1 MKMVLIIGRTELTM
15 YKPEI
20 ITNAEYH
27 GRKTHISS
35 TGVRTFKKNK
45 KQFEYG
51 LTHELVKQTKAMAD
65 GTAVHSFFLER
76 DKFDTNFVIKPAD
89 MRLNT
94 KAGKEWALEQKDKII
109 IDSELGNNLYEMEKS
124 FMDSPAK
131 LIYDIKGQTELSY
144 FWDDLG
150 TIKGKCRPD
159 WLSDDGSIV
168 VDVKTTTDASP
179 RGFQKSIS
187 TWGYHLQ
194 LGWYLRG
201 LRKLGLSAKQFIF
214 IAIEKTAPFCVG
226 VYRADQ
232 DMINFA
238 MKELDQL
245 MPEIQTAMVSKEFPD
260 YTPEITSIGLP
271 PWMTDKKEQQPEHEE
286 VELY

>member
-1 MKMVLIIGRTELTM
+1 M

-27 GRKTHISS
+27 GRKTHLSS
-35 TGVRTFKKNK
+35 TNIRTFKKNR
-45 KQFEYG
+45 KQFEYS
-51 LTHELVKQTKAMAD
+51 LTNDLIKQTKAMAD
-65 GTAVHSFFLER
+65 GTAVHAFFLER
-76 DKFDTNFVIKPAD
+76 DKFDTDFIVKPAD
-89 MRLNT
+89 IRLNT

-109 IDSELGNNLYEMEKS
+109 IDSELGNNLFEMEKS
-124 FMDSPAK
+124 FIDSPAK

-179 RGFQKSIS
+179 RGFQKSIAN
-187 TWGYHLQ
+187 WGYHLQ

-201 LRKLGLSAKQFIF
+201 LRKLGLSAEQFIF

-232 DMINFA
+232 EMINYA

-245 MPEIQTAMVSKEFPD
+245 MPEIQTAMVSNEFPD

-271 PWMTDKKEQQPEHEE
+271 PWMTDKKEQKPEHEE

>member
-1 MKMVLIIGRTELTM
+1 M

-20 ITNAEYH
+20 ISNAEYH
-27 GRKTHISS
+27 GRKTHLSS
-35 TGVRTFKKNK
+35 TNIRTFKKNR
-45 KQFEYG
+45 KQFEYS

-65 GTAVHSFFLER
+65 GTAVHAFFLER
-76 DKFDTNFVIKPAD
+76 DKFDTDFVVKPAD

-94 KAGKEWALEQKDKII
+94 KAGKEWALEHQSKII

-168 VDVKTTTDASP
+168 VDIKTTTDASP

-201 LRKLGLSAKQFIF
+201 LRKLGLPAEQFIF

-226 VYRADQ
+226 VYSADQ
-232 DMINFA
+232 NMINFA

-245 MPEIQTAMVSKEFPD
+245 MPEIQTAMVSNEFPD

>member
-1 MKMVLIIGRTELTM
+1 M
-15 YKPEI
+15 YKPEV

-27 GRKTHISS
+27 GRKTHLSS
-35 TGVRTFKKNK
+35 TNIRTFKKNR
-45 KQFEYG
+45 KQFNYS
-51 LTHELVKQTKAMAD
+51 LTHDLVKQTKSMAD
-65 GTAVHSFFLER
+65 GTAVHAFFLEK
-76 DKFDTNFVIKPAD
+76 DKFHRDFAVKPQD
-89 MRLNT
+89 LRLNT
-94 KAGKEWALEQKDKII
+94 KAGKEWAQEHQSKII

-159 WLSDDGSIV
+159 WLSDDSSIV
-168 VDVKTTTDASP
+168 VDIKTTTDASP

-201 LRKLGLSAKQFIF
+201 LRKLGLLAEQFIF
-214 IAIEKTAPFCVG
+214 IAIEKTPPFCVG

-260 YTPEITSIGLP
+260 YTPEIMSLGLP
-271 PWMTDKKEQQPEHEE
+271 PWMIEKKQQPQHEDI
-286 VELY
+286 ELY

>member
-1 MKMVLIIGRTELTM
+1 M

-27 GRKTHISS
+27 GRKTHLSS
-35 TGVRTFKKNK
+35 TNIRTFKKNK
-45 KQFEYG
+45 KQFKYS
-51 LTHELVKQTKAMAD
+51 LTHDLVKQTKAMAD
-65 GTAVHSFFLER
+65 GTAVHAFFLER

-94 KAGKEWALEQKDKII
+94 KAGKEWALEHQSKII

-131 LIYDIKGQTELSY
+131 MIYNENMGGQTELSY
-144 FWDDLG
+144 FWNDLG
-150 TIKGKCRPD
+150 LVKGKCRPD
-159 WLSDDGSIV
+159 WIDKFGEIV

-179 RGFQKSIS
+179 RGFQKSIAN
-187 TWGYHLQ
+187 WGYHLQ
-194 LGWYLRG
+194 LGWYMRG
-201 LRKLGLSAKQFIF
+201 LQKLGFDTYDFIF
-214 IAIEKTAPFCVG
+214 IAIEKTPPFSVG
-226 VYRADQ
+226 VYRADRE
-232 DMINFA
+232 MISHA
-238 MKELDQL
+238 MQELDKL
-245 MPEIQTAMVSKEFPD
+245 VPEIDYALQTKEFPD

-271 PWMTDKKEQQPEHEE
+271 PWMIDKKEQQPEHEE

>member
-1 MKMVLIIGRTELTM
+1 MI

-20 ITNAEYH
+20 ISNAEYH
-27 GRKTHISS
+27 GKKTHLSS
-35 TGVRTFKKNK
+35 TNIRTFKKNR
-45 KQFEYG
+45 KQFEYS
-51 LTHELVKQTKAMAD
+51 LNHDLVKQTKAMAD
-65 GTAVHSFFLER
+65 GTAVHAFFLER
-76 DKFDTNFVIKPAD
+76 DKFNSDFVIKPAD

-94 KAGKEWALEQKDKII
+94 KVGKEWAQEHQSKII
-109 IDSELGNNLYEMEKS
+109 IDSELGNNLFEMEKS

-144 FWDDLG
+144 FWDDFG

-159 WLSDDGSIV
+159 WISDDGNIV

-179 RGFQKSIS
+179 YGFQKSIAN
-187 TWGYHLQ
+187 WGYHLQ

-201 LRKLGLSAKQFIF
+201 LRKLGLPVKEFIF
-214 IAIEKTAPFCVG
+214 IAIEKTPPFCVG
-226 VYRADQ
+226 VYSADQ
-232 DMINFA
+232 NMIDFA

-245 MPEIQTAMVSKEFPD
+245 IPEIQTAMVSNEFPD

>member
-1 MKMVLIIGRTELTM
+1 M

-27 GRKTHISS
+27 GRKTHLSS
-35 TGVRTFKKNK
+35 TNVRTHKKNK
-45 KQFEYG
+45 KQFKYS
-51 LTHELVKQTKAMAD
+51 LTHDLVKQTKAMAD
-65 GTAVHSFFLER
+65 GTAVHAFFLER
-76 DKFDTNFVIKPAD
+76 DKFDTDFVIKPAD

-94 KAGKEWALEQKDKII
+94 KAGKEWAQEHQSKII
-109 IDSELGNNLYEMEKS
+109 IDSELGNNLFEMEKS

-159 WLSDDGSIV
+159 WISDDGEIV

-179 RGFQKSIS
+179 RGFQKSIAN
-187 TWGYHLQ
+187 WGYHLQ

-201 LRKLGLSAKQFIF
+201 LQKLGLPAKEFIF
-214 IAIEKTAPFCVG
+214 IAIEKTPPFSVG
-226 VYRADQ
+226 VYRANK
-232 DMINFA
+232 DMITYAN
-238 MKELDQL
+238 D
-245 MPEIQTAMVSKEFPD
+245 EINNLVYDIDESLKSDDFPD
-260 YTPEITSIGLP
+260 YTPEIMDLGLP
-271 PWMTDKKEQQPEHEE
+271 NWMNPKEPEYDPNLHEE
-286 VELY
+286 VQLY

>member
-1 MKMVLIIGRTELTM
+1 M

-27 GRKTHISS
+27 GRKTHLSS
-35 TGVRTFKKNK
+35 TNIRTFKKNR
-45 KQFEYG
+45 KQFEYS
-51 LTHELVKQTKAMAD
+51 LTHDLIKQTKAMAD
-65 GTAVHSFFLER
+65 GTAVHAFFLER
-76 DKFDTNFVIKPAD
+76 DKFDTDFIIKPAD

-94 KAGKEWALEQKDKII
+94 KAGKEWALEHQSKII
-109 IDSELGNNLYEMEKS
+109 IDYELGNNLYEMEKS
-124 FMDSPAK
+124 FIDSPAK

-168 VDVKTTTDASP
+168 VDIKTTTDASP

-201 LRKLGLSAKQFIF
+201 LRKLGVPAEQFIF

-245 MPEIQTAMVSKEFPD
+245 MPEIQTAMVSNEFPD

>member
-1 MKMVLIIGRTELTM
+1 M

-27 GRKTHISS
+27 GRKTHLSS
-35 TGVRTFKKNK
+35 TNIRTFKKNK

-65 GTAVHSFFLER
+65 GTAVHAFFLER
-76 DKFDTNFVIKPAD
+76 DKFDTDFIVKPAD

-94 KAGKEWALEQKDKII
+94 KAGKEWALEHQSKII

-124 FMDSPAK
+124 FTDSPAK

-168 VDVKTTTDASP
+168 VDIKTTTDASP

-187 TWGYHLQ
+187 NWGYHLQ

-201 LRKLGLSAKQFIF
+201 LRKLGVPAKQFIF

-245 MPEIQTAMVSKEFPD
+245 MPEIQTAMVSNEFPD

>member
-1 MKMVLIIGRTELTM
+1 MATTIGRIGLTM

-27 GRKTHISS
+27 GRKTHLSS
-35 TGVRTFKKNK
+35 TNIRTFKKNR
-45 KQFEYG
+45 KQFEYS
-51 LTHELVKQTKAMAD
+51 LTHDLVKQTKAMAD
-65 GTAVHSFFLER
+65 GTAVHAFFLER
-76 DKFDTNFVIKPAD
+76 DKFDTDFVIKPAD
-89 MRLNT
+89 IRLNT
-94 KAGKEWALEQKDKII
+94 KAGKEWAQEHQSKII
-109 IDSELGNNLYEMEKS
+109 IDSELGNNLFEMEKS

-159 WLSDDGSIV
+159 WISDDGQIV

-179 RGFQKSIS
+179 RGFQKSIAN
-187 TWGYHLQ
+187 WGYHLQ
-194 LGWYLRG
+194 LGWYMRG
-201 LRKLGLSAKQFIF
+201 LRKLGFDTYDFIF
-214 IAIEKTAPFCVG
+214 IAIEKTPPFCVG
-226 VYRADQ
+226 VYRADRE
-232 DMINFA
+232 MINFA

-245 MPEIQTAMVSKEFPD
+245 MPEIQSAMVSKEFPD

>member
-1 MKMVLIIGRTELTM
+1 M

-27 GRKTHISS
+27 GRKTHLSS
-35 TGVRTFKKNK
+35 TNIRTFKKNR
-45 KQFEYG
+45 KQFEYS
-51 LTHELVKQTKAMAD
+51 LTHDLVKQTKAMAD
-65 GTAVHSFFLER
+65 GTAVHAFFLER
-76 DKFDTNFVIKPAD
+76 DKFDTDFVIKPAD

-94 KAGKEWALEQKDKII
+94 KAGKEWAQEHQSKII

-159 WLSDDGSIV
+159 WITNDGEVV
-168 VDVKTTTDASP
+168 VDLKTTTDASP
-179 RGFQKSIS
+179 KGFQKSIAN
-187 TWGYHLQ
+187 WGYHLQ
-194 LGWYLRG
+194 LGWYIRG
-201 LRKLGLSAKQFIF
+201 LRKLGLPAKQFIF
-214 IAIEKTAPFCVG
+214 IAIEKTPPFCVG
-226 VYRADQ
+226 VYRADR

-271 PWMTDKKEQQPEHEE
+271 PWMIDKKEQQPEHEE

>member
-1 MKMVLIIGRTELTM
+1 M

-27 GRKTHISS
+27 GRKTHLSS
-35 TGVRTFKKNK
+35 TNIRTFKKNK

-65 GTAVHSFFLER
+65 GTAVHAFFLER
-76 DKFDTNFVIKPAD
+76 DKFDTDFVIKPAD

-94 KAGKEWALEQKDKII
+94 KAGKEWAIEQKDKII

-124 FMDSPAK
+124 FIDSPAK

-159 WLSDDGSIV
+159 WISDDGEIV

-201 LRKLGLSAKQFIF
+201 LRKLGLPAKQFIF

-232 DMINFA
+232 EMINFA

-245 MPEIQTAMVSKEFPD
+245 MPEIQTAMVSNEFPD
-260 YTPEITSIGLP
+260 YTPEITPIGLP

>member
-1 MKMVLIIGRTELTM
+1 M

-27 GRKTHISS
+27 GRKTHLSS
-35 TGVRTFKKNK
+35 TNIRTFKKNR
-45 KQFEYG
+45 KQFEYS
-51 LTHELVKQTKAMAD
+51 LTHDLIKQTKAMAD
-65 GTAVHSFFLER
+65 GTAVHAFFLER
-76 DKFDTNFVIKPAD
+76 DKFDTDFIVKPAD

-124 FMDSPAK
+124 FIDSPAK

-179 RGFQKSIS
+179 RGFQKSIAN
-187 TWGYHLQ
+187 WGYHLQ

-201 LRKLGLSAKQFIF
+201 LRKLGLSAEQFIF

-226 VYRADQ
+226 VYKADQ
-232 DMINFA
+232 EIINFA
-238 MKELDQL
+238 IKELYQL
-245 MPEIQTAMVSKEFPD
+245 MPEIQTAMVSNEFPD

-271 PWMTDKKEQQPEHEE
+271 PWMTDKKVQQPEHED
-286 VELY
+286 VELF

>member
-1 MKMVLIIGRTELTM
+1 M

-27 GRKTHISS
+27 GRKTHLSS
-35 TGVRTFKKNK
+35 TNIRTFKKNR
-45 KQFEYG
+45 KQFEYS
-51 LTHELVKQTKAMAD
+51 LTHDLVKQTKAMAD
-65 GTAVHSFFLER
+65 GTAVHAFFLER
-76 DKFDTNFVIKPAD
+76 DKFDTDFVIKPAD
-89 MRLNT
+89 IRLNT
-94 KAGKEWALEQKDKII
+94 KAGKEWAQEHQSKII
-109 IDSELGNNLYEMEKS
+109 IDSELGNNLFEMEKS

-159 WLSDDGSIV
+159 WISDDGQIV

-179 RGFQKSIS
+179 RGFQKSIAN
-187 TWGYHLQ
+187 WGYHLQ
-194 LGWYLRG
+194 LGWYMRG
-201 LRKLGLSAKQFIF
+201 LRKLGFDTYDFIF
-214 IAIEKTAPFCVG
+214 IAIEKTPPFCVG
-226 VYRADQ
+226 VYRADRE
-232 DMINFA
+232 MINFA

-245 MPEIQTAMVSKEFPD
+245 MPEIQSAMVSKEFPD

>member
-1 MKMVLIIGRTELTM
+1 M

-20 ITNAEYH
+20 ISNPVYH
-27 GRKTHISS
+27 GRKTHLSS
-35 TGVRTFKKNK
+35 TNIRTFKKNR
-45 KQFEYG
+45 KQFEYS
-51 LTHELVKQTKAMAD
+51 LSHDLVKQTKAMAD
-65 GTAVHSFFLER
+65 GTAIHAFLLER
-76 DKFDTNFVIKPAD
+76 AVFDSDFAIKPAD

-94 KAGKEWALEQKDKII
+94 KEGKKWAIDNKNKII
-109 IDSELGNNLYEMEKS
+109 IDSDLGSNLFEIEKS
-124 FMDSPAK
+124 VLNSPAK
-131 LIYDIKGQTELSY
+131 LIYDIKGQAELSY
-144 FWDDLG
+144 FWDDFG

-159 WLSDDGSIV
+159 WISEDGEIV
-168 VDVKTTTDASP
+168 VDIKSTTDASL
-179 RGFQKSIS
+179 RGFQKSI
-187 TWGYHLQ
+187 TNWGYHLQ

-201 LRKLGLSAKQFIF
+201 LRKLGVPAKQFIF

-271 PWMTDKKEQQPEHEE
+271 PWMTDKKEQPDYDPNLHGE

>member
-1 MKMVLIIGRTELTM
+1 M
-15 YKPEI
+15 YKPEV

-27 GRKTHISS
+27 GKKTHLSS
-35 TGVRTFKKNK
+35 TNIRTFKKNR
-45 KQFEYG
+45 KQFEYS
-51 LTHELVKQTKAMAD
+51 LTHDLVKQTKAMAD
-65 GTAVHSFFLER
+65 GTAVHAFFLER
-76 DKFDTNFVIKPAD
+76 DKFDTDFVIKPAD

-94 KAGKEWALEQKDKII
+94 KAGKEWAQEHQSKII
-109 IDSELGNNLYEMEKS
+109 IDSELGDNLFEMEKS

-131 LIYDIKGQTELSY
+131 LIHDIKGQTELSY

-159 WLSDDGSIV
+159 WISDDGEIV

-187 TWGYHLQ
+187 NWGYHLQ

-201 LRKLGLSAKQFIF
+201 LRKLGLPAEQFIF
-214 IAIEKTAPFCVG
+214 IAIEKTPPFCVG

-245 MPEIQTAMVSKEFPD
+245 MPEIQTAMVSNEFPD

-271 PWMTDKKEQQPEHEE
+271 PWMIDKKEQQPEHEE
-286 VELY
+286 VVLY

>member
-1 MKMVLIIGRTELTM
+1 M

-27 GRKTHISS
+27 GRKTHLSS
-35 TGVRTFKKNK
+35 TNIRTFKKNR

-65 GTAVHSFFLER
+65 GTAVHAFFLER
-76 DKFDTNFVIKPAD
+76 DKFDTAFVIKPAD

-94 KAGKEWALEQKDKII
+94 KAGKEWALEHQSKII

-159 WLSDDGSIV
+159 WISDDGEIV

-201 LRKLGLSAKQFIF
+201 LRKLGLPAEQFIF

-232 DMINFA
+232 EMINYA

-245 MPEIQTAMVSKEFPD
+245 MPEIQTAMVSNEFPD
-260 YTPEITSIGLP
+260 YTPEISSIGLP
-271 PWMTDKKEQQPEHEE
+271 PWMIDKKEQQPEHEE

>member
-1 MKMVLIIGRTELTM
+1 M

-20 ITNAEYH
+20 ISNPVYH
-27 GRKTHISS
+27 GRKTHLSS
-35 TGVRTFKKNK
+35 TNIRTFKKNR
-45 KQFEYG
+45 KQFEYS
-51 LTHELVKQTKAMAD
+51 LTHDLVKQTKAMAD
-65 GTAVHSFFLER
+65 GTAVHAFFLER
-76 DKFDTNFVIKPAD
+76 DKFDTDFVIKPAD

-94 KAGKEWALEQKDKII
+94 KAGKEWALEHQSKII

-159 WLSDDGSIV
+159 WISDDGEIV

-201 LRKLGLSAKQFIF
+201 LRKLGLSAEQFIF

-232 DMINFA
+232 EMINYA

-245 MPEIQTAMVSKEFPD
+245 MPEIQTAMVSNEFPD

>member
-1 MKMVLIIGRTELTM
+1 M

-27 GRKTHISS
+27 ARKTHLSS

-65 GTAVHSFFLER
+65 GTAVHAFFLER
-76 DKFDTNFVIKPAD
+76 DNFDTDFVIKPAD

-94 KAGKEWALEQKDKII
+94 KAGKEWALEHQSKII

-159 WLSDDGSIV
+159 WISDDGEIV

-187 TWGYHLQ
+187 TWG
-194 LGWYLRG
+194 
-201 LRKLGLSAKQFIF
+201 
-214 IAIEKTAPFCVG
+214 
-226 VYRADQ
+226 
-232 DMINFA
+232 
-238 MKELDQL
+238 
-245 MPEIQTAMVSKEFPD
+245 
-260 YTPEITSIGLP
+260 
-271 PWMTDKKEQQPEHEE
+271 
-286 VELY
+286 